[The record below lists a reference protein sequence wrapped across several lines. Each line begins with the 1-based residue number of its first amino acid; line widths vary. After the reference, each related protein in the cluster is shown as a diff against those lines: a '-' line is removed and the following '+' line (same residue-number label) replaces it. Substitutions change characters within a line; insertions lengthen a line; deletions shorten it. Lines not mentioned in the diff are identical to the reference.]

1 MRMLTILGKCIVI
14 LQCSLFQARS
24 IPTLF
29 TWTQVSTRK
38 GASVATADASTP
50 ATAAAP
56 KRKRAAGRKKPG
68 EIVPAALPPGCLEI
82 LANTQANVGKIIES
96 MSMLQRTTTALLAK
110 MASLEQQVALAD
122 YSAQASRGAVSQQAM
137 TSPLRSEMSS
147 TSRSPLEGRFSIPE
161 QGSATSMLSRAS
173 TGSLVPSPLG
183 SGSKPLALGLT
194 SSTTSLDPSPARQ
207 ASHGVTLKV
216 CNSLWLTP

>member
-1 MRMLTILGKCIVI
+1 M
-14 LQCSLFQARS
+14 
-24 IPTLF
+24 
-29 TWTQVSTRK
+29 STRK
-38 GASVATADASTP
+38 GTSVATTNASTP

-82 LANTQANVGKIIES
+82 LANTQANVAKIIES
-96 MSMLQRTTTALLAK
+96 VSMLQRTTTALLAK

-122 YSAQASRGAVSQQAM
+122 YSAQASRDTVSQQAMTSM

-147 TSRSPLEGRFSIPE
+147 TSRSPLEGRFSRPE
-161 QGSATSMLSRAS
+161 QGSATSTLSRAS

-183 SGSKPLALGLT
+183 SGGKPLALGLT

-207 ASHGVTLKV
+207 TSHGVTLKV